1 MIKESIYTMLVTI
14 MIVDRFILFALR
26 KEIQRTES
34 LKRFNKAKNKIKK
47 KYKIIDIWL
56 DYVSYWIYVV
66 NCEKN
71 VMNKKKGGNWLR
83 FKMIF
88 INKMW

>member
-47 KYKIIDIWL
+47 NIK
-56 DYVSYWIYVV
+56 SS
-66 NCEKN
+66 
-71 VMNKKKGGNWLR
+71 
-83 FKMIF
+83 IF
-88 INKMW
+88 DLIMLVIEFML